1 MVDYRASFASTRGDS
16 HWKRKLALGVVIAL
30 IPYLGIVW
38 MLGWQM
44 QYQRNIAWGYEGRIP
59 EWSDFKGQVL
69 LGLKGLLAVLPYS
82 FVLSA
87 ITTPLLVASMTY
99 FSINL
104 ASNPKAAWAAY
115 AAGLLLWW
123 LLLMLLTVCLMPVT
137 GSITLRVSLYR
148 TIDSGFQLK
157 ETWRL
162 MKATRR
168 DLLKAW
174 GLSVLNMAITF
185 GVALTLT
192 ALVAGAAWL
201 AFASQNLIVISL
213 VLLGL
218 PPISILSTWR
228 SRSTS
233 ASRVTHLFARYGRA
247 AYELERLTTPA

>member
-1 MVDYRASFASTRGDS
+1 MVDYRASFASIRGDS

-44 QYQRNIAWGYEGRIP
+44 QYQRNVAWGYEGRIP

-69 LGLKGLLAVLPYS
+69 LGLKGFLAVLPYS
-82 FVLSA
+82 LVLSA
-87 ITTPLLVASMTY
+87 ITTPLLIASMTY

-104 ASNPKAAWAAY
+104 ASNPVAAWTAY

-123 LLLMLLTVCLMPVT
+123 LLLMLLTICLMPFT
-137 GSITLRVSLYR
+137 GSVTLRVSLYR
-148 TIDSGFQLK
+148 TVDSGFQLK

-162 MKATRR
+162 MKAARR
-168 DLLKAW
+168 ELLKAW

-185 GVALTLT
+185 GVALALT

-201 AFASQNLIVISL
+201 AFASQNLVVISL

-218 PPISILSTWR
+218 PPISYLALLALSLYIGL
-228 SRSTS
+228 S
-233 ASRVTHLFARYGRA
+233 VTHLFARYGRA
-247 AYELERLTTPA
+247 AYELDRLTTPA